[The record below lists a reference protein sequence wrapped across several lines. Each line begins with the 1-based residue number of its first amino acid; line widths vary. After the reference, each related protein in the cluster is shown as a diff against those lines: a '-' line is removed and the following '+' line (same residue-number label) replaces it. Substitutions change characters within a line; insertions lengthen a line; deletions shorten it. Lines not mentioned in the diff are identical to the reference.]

1 MSGICHCSYNDRAK
15 EWNEV
20 YSNAFSLTSFQ
31 LVKNGSSPSSF
42 EKRTQSTKFFPVA
55 DGCDSKGDPEGGCVS
70 TTSHSFYSTY
80 DTPTGVNYMYFS
92 IKNSDNTEIYTEKKP
107 VRYYNVYSRS
117 DMSCRTD
124 VEDSDSESC
133 YKKCI
138 NMDGQYNDYKA
149 ECKVSYVLTSFC
161 IRVSESSNSYSTDT
175 NSY

>member
-20 YSNAFSLTSFQ
+20 YSSRFALTSFE
-31 LVKNGSSPSSF
+31 LTKEGGSSSF
-42 EKRTQSTKFFPVA
+42 EKRSQSTKFFPVA

-80 DTPTGVNYMYFS
+80 DTPTGVDYVSIS
-92 IKNSDNTEIYTEKKP
+92 IKNSDNSEIYTRNEP
-107 VRYYNVYSRS
+107 VRYFKVYSRS
-117 DMSCRTD
+117 DMNCRTD

-138 NMDGQYNDYKA
+138 NMNGEYNDYKV

-161 IRVSESSNSYSTDT
+161 IRVSESSNSYSVDK